1 MSITRTIVRGH
12 SGLARAIVRRTEGGE
27 ESSPDVTPAVELT
40 ADDGAYLL
48 ADDGLTQLTA
58 D

>member
-1 MSITRTIVRGH
+1 MSVSRTVSRGV
-12 SGLARAIVRRTEGGE
+12 SRPVVRRVEGGE
-27 ESSPDVTPAVELT
+27 EASPDVTVSVELT

-48 ADDGLTQLTA
+48 ADDGITQLTA

>member
-1 MSITRTIVRGH
+1 MSIGRGLVRG
-12 SGLARAIVRRTEGGE
+12 LVRPAVRRIEGGE
-27 ESSPDVTPAVELT
+27 DAGPDVTIAVELT

>member
-1 MSITRTIVRGH
+1 VSVTRTIVRNVV
-12 SGLARAIVRRTEGGE
+12 RPVVRRVEGGE
-27 ESSPDVTPAVELT
+27 EAGPDVTIQVELT

-48 ADDGLTQLTA
+48 ADDGITQLTA